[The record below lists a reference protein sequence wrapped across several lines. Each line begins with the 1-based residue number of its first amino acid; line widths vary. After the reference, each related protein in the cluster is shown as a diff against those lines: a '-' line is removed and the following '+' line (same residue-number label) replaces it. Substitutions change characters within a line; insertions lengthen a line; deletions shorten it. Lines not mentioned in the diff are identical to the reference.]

1 MGDLARKVRL
11 SFPTRI
17 VGRMIE
23 KGELIISHNGQAD
36 DKDMVSAF
44 LKKAEELGFTRTSAP
59 GNIRQKL

>member
-36 DKDMVSAF
+36 DKDIVSAF
-44 LKKAEELGFTRTSAP
+44 LKKAEE
-59 GNIRQKL
+59 